1 MKAHLVILA
10 ALTTLAHA
18 RPYPPQPTTDKL
30 IAEVVKDRKVNAP
43 YYAESP
49 ASQVISTVR
58 ELAKPAEV
66 PVLDRIDAAT
76 VNTITPRSAELT
88 PKEAA
93 ARSGALRSLEMRPD
107 ISMVGPVDFRTL
119 DPPTSSNPLILLAA
133 TQVKT
138 LPSWTTLSVD
148 PFMLK
153 VEFMWQKPHGQWMH
167 SMLKQINAAK
177 AAGDIETYN
186 TLTAR
191 YSAWAEKYLRQ
202 DGPPDL
208 DNLRNR

>member
-18 RPYPPQPTTDKL
+18 RPYPPQPSTGKL
-30 IAEVVKDRKVNAP
+30 IAEAVKDRKVNAP

-49 ASQVISTVR
+49 ASQIIPTVR
-58 ELAKPAEV
+58 ELTKPVEV
-66 PVLDRIDAAT
+66 PVLDRIDAAP

-88 PKEAA
+88 PGEAA
-93 ARSGALRSLEMRPD
+93 ARSVVLRSLEMRPD
-107 ISMVGPVDFRTL
+107 ITVVGPVDFSTIA
-119 DPPTSSNPLILLAA
+119 PPTSSNPLALLAA
-133 TQVKT
+133 TPVKT
-138 LPSWTTLSVD
+138 LPSWTNLSVD

-153 VEFMWQKPHGQWMH
+153 VEFIWQKPHGQWMN
-167 SMLKQINAAK
+167 SMLKQINAAR
-177 AAGDIETYN
+177 AAGDTETYN

-202 DGPPDL
+202 DDPPDL
-208 DNLRNR
+208 DGKPGR

>member
-10 ALTTLAHA
+10 VLTTLAHA
-18 RPYPPQPTTDKL
+18 RPYPPQPSTGKL

-43 YYAESP
+43 YYAESQ
-49 ASQVISTVR
+49 ASQVIPTVR

-66 PVLDRIDAAT
+66 PLLDRIDAAP

-88 PKEAA
+88 PGEAV

-107 ISMVGPVDFRTL
+107 ISVVGPVDSRQL
-119 DPPTSSNPLILLAA
+119 DPNTSSNLPALLA
-133 TQVKT
+133 TSVKT
-138 LPSWTTLSVD
+138 LPSWTNLSVD

-153 VEFMWQKPHGQWMH
+153 VEFLWQKPHGQWMN
-167 SMLKQINAAK
+167 SMLKQINAAR
-177 AAGDIETYN
+177 AAGDTETYN

-191 YSAWAEKYLRQ
+191 YSAWAEKYLRL
-202 DGPPDL
+202 DDPPDL
-208 DNLRNR
+208 DGKPGR

>member
-18 RPYPPQPTTDKL
+18 QPYPPQPTTDKL

-49 ASQVISTVR
+49 ASPVIPTVR

-66 PVLDRIDAAT
+66 PVLDRIDAAP

-88 PKEAA
+88 PGEAA
-93 ARSGALRSLEMRPD
+93 VRSVALRSLEMRPD
-107 ISMVGPVDFRTL
+107 ISEVGPVDFRTL
-119 DPPTSSNPLILLAA
+119 APPTSSDPLALLAA
-133 TQVKT
+133 TPVKT
-138 LPSWTTLSVD
+138 LPSWTNLSVD

-153 VEFMWQKPHGQWMH
+153 VEFLWQKPHGQWMN
-167 SMLKQINAAK
+167 SMLKQINAAR

-191 YSAWAEKYLRQ
+191 YSAWAEKYLRH
-202 DGPPDL
+202 DDPPDL
-208 DNLRNR
+208 DGKPGR